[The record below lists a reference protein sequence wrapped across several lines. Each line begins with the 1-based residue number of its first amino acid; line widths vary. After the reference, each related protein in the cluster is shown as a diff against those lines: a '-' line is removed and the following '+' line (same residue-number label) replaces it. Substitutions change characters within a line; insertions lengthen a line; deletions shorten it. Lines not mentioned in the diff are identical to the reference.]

1 MTLPT
6 TLTLDDL
13 HESPLAQF
21 REWLTVATDAGL
33 TDANAMVLATVSQE
47 GQPSART
54 VLLKGVDERGFSF
67 FTNLGSRKGAEL
79 ATNPRV
85 ALDFPWYALH
95 RQVVIIGRAELVPRN
110 EVAEYFATRPRGSQI
125 GAWASRQ
132 SEVLADRESLEDR
145 VREFE
150 SRFPEGTEVPVPDF
164 WGGWLVRPQTI
175 EFWQGRISRLHDRL
189 RFRASV
195 AGPDLGKPQDWTIE
209 RLSP

>member
-21 REWLTVATDAGL
+21 RAWLAVASDAGL
-33 TDANAMVLATVSQE
+33 TDPNAMVLATVGQD

-79 ATNPRV
+79 AANPRV
-85 ALDFPWYALH
+85 ALDFPWYPLH
-95 RQVVIIGRAELVPRN
+95 RQVVVIGRAELVSRE
-110 EVAEYFATRPRGSQI
+110 EVAEYFATRPWGSQI

-132 SEVLADRESLEDR
+132 SDVLADRESLEDR

-150 SRFPEGTEVPVPDF
+150 SRFPEGTEVPAPDF

-189 RFRASV
+189 RFRPTV
-195 AGPDLGKPQDWTIE
+195 DVPDLGKPQDWTIE